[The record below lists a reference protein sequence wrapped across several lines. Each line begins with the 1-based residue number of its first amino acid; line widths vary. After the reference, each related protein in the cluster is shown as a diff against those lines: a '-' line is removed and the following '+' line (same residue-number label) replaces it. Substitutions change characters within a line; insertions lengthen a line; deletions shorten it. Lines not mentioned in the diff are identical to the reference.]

1 MWREGWYLSNG
12 KIHPALLC
20 TMESLLSSL
29 QNLLHYPK
37 WFLAVLLVLKR
48 TSPVT
53 FAQDCKNGLNYPLIH
68 SMDKQERSFGSTA
81 DKMNSH
87 RWNSLQNPVLQRA
100 STKSFLCPL
109 LFSRTRSFQKY
120 SLNGVAFL
128 SPQFLLNCS
137 TITIHPSESE
147 SNVFDA
153 SPHRNQ
159 PPLIVGK
166 EFSLWLRPT
175 LLFLF
180 VSNLTSDFLC
190 QGLKVT
196 IFSESLS
203 ALDRELQNAW
213 QYLTFICKHQ
223 LSRIQKD

>member
-1 MWREGWYLSNG
+1 M
-12 KIHPALLC
+12 
-20 TMESLLSSL
+20 
-29 QNLLHYPK
+29 
-37 WFLAVLLVLKR
+37 FLVLKR
-48 TSPVT
+48 TSPIT

-68 SMDKQERSFGSTA
+68 SMDKQARSFGSTA

-87 RWNSLQNPVLQRA
+87 RWNSFWNPVLQRA

-109 LFSRTRSFQKY
+109 SFSRTRSFQKY
-120 SLNGVAFL
+120 SLNGVTFL

-137 TITIHPSESE
+137 TIKIHPSESE
-147 SNVFDA
+147 SNVFYA

-159 PPLIVGK
+159 PLLIVEK
-166 EFSLWLRPT
+166 KFSWWLKPT

-180 VSNLTSDFLC
+180 VSYLTSDFLC

-203 ALDRELQNAW
+203 VSDRELQNERK
-213 QYLTFICKHQ
+213 YLTFISKHQ
-223 LSRIQKD
+223 LSRIQKDELTNIYICLG